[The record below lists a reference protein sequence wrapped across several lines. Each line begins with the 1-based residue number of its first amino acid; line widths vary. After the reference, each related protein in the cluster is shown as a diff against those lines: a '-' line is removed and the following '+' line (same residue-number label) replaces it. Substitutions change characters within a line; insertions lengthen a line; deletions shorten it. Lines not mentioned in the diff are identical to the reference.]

1 MSAVA
6 RGCIFFYGHKG
17 DHACFSQFFPSAFVD
32 ENGVEY
38 CCAEQFMMA
47 SKARCMG
54 DAETLE
60 AIMACDYDPVCIK
73 ALGRRVSPW
82 DEERWCAVREAVVL
96 RGSYLKFSQNKRL
109 RKVLLGTNDL
119 TLVEASPSDRIWGI
133 GRSVKDAAKGGRWQ
147 GLNLLGLALMKARAA
162 LDEGQ
167 AAIPAPVF
175 ETQSASE
182 VIEGSPSEARPPAL
196 LGKLEGPIQIAM
208 PALKSS
214 ET

>member
-73 ALGRRVSPW
+73 ALGRRVSVGW
-82 DEERWCAVREAVVL
+82 HRAGLCLFDVWREPARDADGAAAPLLCSSRPHATRTANAL
-96 RGSYLKFSQNKRL
+96 R
-109 RKVLLGTNDL
+109 
-119 TLVEASPSDRIWGI
+119 
-133 GRSVKDAAKGGRWQ
+133 
-147 GLNLLGLALMKARAA
+147 
-162 LDEGQ
+162 
-167 AAIPAPVF
+167 
-175 ETQSASE
+175 
-182 VIEGSPSEARPPAL
+182 
-196 LGKLEGPIQIAM
+196 
-208 PALKSS
+208 
-214 ET
+214 